1 MILKGG
7 IKMEIIAKHP
17 YIKVIREVT
26 GLEKTETKD
35 KRELKLYQTK
45 LTTRHRE
52 FNIEELVNVAVR
64 EIGEDGGLIFIHTT
78 SGLFSYTVEIIDEKF
93 IHIVN
98 NLIREVKNESQ
109 NDL

>member
-7 IKMEIIAKHP
+7 IKVEVIASHP

-35 KRELKLYQTK
+35 KRELQLYQTK

-52 FNIEELVNVAVR
+52 FKIEELIDVATR
-64 EIGEDGGLIFIHTT
+64 QIGEDGGLIFIHTI
-78 SGLFSYTVEIIDEKF
+78 SGLFSYTVEEIDETF
-93 IHIVN
+93 IHSVN
-98 NLIREVKNESQ
+98 NLIREVKNES
-109 NDL
+109 

>member
-7 IKMEIIAKHP
+7 VKVEVIASHP

-26 GLEKTETKD
+26 GLEKAETKD

-52 FNIEELVNVAVR
+52 FNIEELIDVATR
-64 EIGEDGGLIFIHTT
+64 QIGEEGGLIFIHTT
-78 SGLFSYTVEIIDEKF
+78 SGLFSYTVEEIDKTF

-98 NLIREVKNESQ
+98 NLIREVKK
-109 NDL
+109 

>member
-1 MILKGG
+1 MEV
-7 IKMEIIAKHP
+7 EIIAKHP

-35 KRELKLYQTK
+35 NRELKLYQTK

-52 FNIEELVNVAVR
+52 FLIEDLKVVATR
-64 EIGEDGGLIFIHTT
+64 KIGEDGGLIFIHTT
-78 SGLFSYTVEIIDEKF
+78 SGLFTYTVETIDQKF
-93 IHIVN
+93 VHTVN
-98 NLIREVKNESQ
+98 NLIQEAKNESG